1 MNKVI
6 NISENDPCYA
16 SISNV
21 IKNASEDSLVIIAR
35 SSRNRKDMDPI
46 AIKNG
51 IYFYVAYDLSAGV
64 TGFVANPTPEMIYKA
79 KGNTVSRARIG
90 GLEILFGGGRTLN
103 EYEYDGN
110 PLIFVTSTTKANG
123 AGILLCE
130 EFLKAAREKIGEFYI
145 LPSSIHEVIF
155 VPINEDCPKDFLDA
169 TINSVN
175 TTQVSDNEYLGSRAF
190 EVTEW
195 L

>member
-51 IYFYVAYDLSAGV
+51 IYFYVAYDLGAGII
-64 TGFVANPTPEMIYKA
+64 GFVENPTPEMIYKA
-79 KGNTVSRARIG
+79 KGNTVNRIRLG
-90 GLEILFGGGRTLN
+90 GMEIIFDDGATLAD
-103 EYEYDGN
+103 YEYTGD
-110 PLIFVTSTTKANG
+110 PMIMVTPTTKANG
-123 AGILLCE
+123 AGILYCE
-130 EFLKAAREKIGEFYI
+130 EFFKAAKKKFGDFYI
-145 LPSSIHEVIF
+145 LPSSIHELIF
-155 VPINEDCPKDFLDA
+155 VPVNEATRDFLDETVNAVNA
-169 TINSVN
+169 TAVA
-175 TTQVSDNEYLGSRAF
+175 DGEYLASRAF
-190 EVTEW
+190 EVEDW
-195 L
+195 V